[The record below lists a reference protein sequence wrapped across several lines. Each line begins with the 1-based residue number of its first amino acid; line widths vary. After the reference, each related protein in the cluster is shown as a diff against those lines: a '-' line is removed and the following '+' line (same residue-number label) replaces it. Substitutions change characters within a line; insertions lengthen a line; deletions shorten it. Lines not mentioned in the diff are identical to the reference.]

1 MIDSEGELEVLLDI
15 FSPSPTV
22 LKDLLREDMSGEALE
37 FADDHGNS
45 ELREDESLLLLADV
59 AVAPS
64 CGRFVSCSCP
74 EVTSLQSIQ
83 LELQFFL
90 SRADDLHDCLVSGKS
105 HLDREPLAAAVSSLL
120 YTCQPYL
127 NHLEST
133 GRSTVSLCA
142 HKHADLCSKLL
153 DFSQQLCDRLE
164 QLLLTYASYDLIS
177 LDEAEPNSTSH
188 FCIGQIQLGGM
199 KLTTFRYCKPT
210 PYLSHADTGV
220 YKRMRWN
227 VERLEKEQQRGDD
240 SEEEE
245 EEIQPDFYFLCY
257 EDIPNTHADPDT
269 ENKDVCNENVVRMWS
284 IGQWVQVNPEPTT
297 EDIYDWI
304 LCEVPEGSYHRLLFL
319 GPDEPSSCMAT
330 DYLQQLLLSCHTD

>member
-37 FADDHGNS
+37 FTDDHGNS
-45 ELREDESLLLLADV
+45 ELRGVLA
-59 AVAPS
+59 
-64 CGRFVSCSCP
+64 CP

-90 SRADDLHDCLVSGKS
+90 SRADDLHDCLVSG
-105 HLDREPLAAAVSSLL
+105 LL
-120 YTCQPYL
+120 YTCQPYF

-133 GRSTVSLCA
+133 GRSTDLVYDLLTIHAPLCA
-142 HKHADLCSKLL
+142 
-153 DFSQQLCDRLE
+153 
-164 QLLLTYASYDLIS
+164 
-177 LDEAEPNSTSH
+177 PPSTSH

-227 VERLEKEQQRGDD
+227 VERLQKEQQRGDD
-240 SEEEE
+240 N
-245 EEIQPDFYFLCY
+245 IPGRNQPIISGLPENASCYLAVCLCF
-257 EDIPNTHADPDT
+257 
-269 ENKDVCNENVVRMWS
+269 R
-284 IGQWVQVNPEPTT
+284 
-297 EDIYDWI
+297 I

-319 GPDEPSSCMAT
+319 GPEEPSSCMAT
-330 DYLQQLLLSCHTD
+330 DYVQQLLLSCHTD